1 MGAVHKLDTA
11 LCCMQQRT
19 GDEEG
24 LEKDNVI
31 CLFSGSVLVLSALFE
46 LTHLNSL
53 KASGVDIVILN
64 F

>member
-1 MGAVHKLDTA
+1 
-11 LCCMQQRT
+11 MQQRT

-24 LEKDNVI
+24 MEKDNVI
-31 CLFSGSVLVLSALFE
+31 CLFGGSVLVLSALFA

>member
-1 MGAVHKLDTA
+1 
-11 LCCMQQRT
+11 MQQRT

-24 LEKDNVI
+24 MEKDNVI

-53 KASGVDIVILN
+53 KTSGVDIVILN